1 MERSS
6 DDAFEADAELQAT
19 NFVLARPG
27 KPAWDDPRL
36 AVTLSAKG
44 QLDGKTLKRL
54 DTTTIEIASG
64 TDDFTA
70 TLVSPVAEPSAAA
83 AWPFDAH
90 LRGELDAP
98 DGALSPGRT
107 SRRAGTSLAKRT

>member
-1 MERSS
+1 MEVLVRRCVRGRRGI
-6 DDAFEADAELQAT
+6 AGHELRA
-19 NFVLARPG
+19 ARPG

-90 LRGELDAP
+90 FA
-98 DGALSPGRT
+98 AS
-107 SRRAGTSLAKRT
+107 